1 MSETDSRA
9 AGPTSGTQL
18 PLPFGLPAAPPRRA
32 SPSIAAPPR
41 PAAPPLPPPGPP
53 HTSPRPGRPSTDANA
68 PRRPAAAPDAGPTPA
83 PAVAFVRHR
92 RARHYVLRMRDDGS
106 LRVTVPRGGSRA
118 GAERFVRERR
128 DWIARERVRR
138 SAAAAARGAAWQA
151 GTLVLLRGVEV
162 PIEIEEADG
171 RLVVT
176 VGSERLTLPASDAGD
191 LRATIEAHLRAAASR
206 ELPERLQALAREHG
220 VAVAGVTVRGQRTRW
235 GSCSR
240 AGRISLNWRLIQLP
254 PGVRDY
260 VCLHELAHVRHHD
273 HSPRFHRELAR
284 LCPGHAEA
292 RRWLRASKLLE
303 G

>member
-1 MSETDSRA
+1 M
-9 AGPTSGTQL
+9 
-18 PLPFGLPAAPPRRA
+18 
-32 SPSIAAPPR
+32 
-41 PAAPPLPPPGPP
+41 
-53 HTSPRPGRPSTDANA
+53 DANA
-68 PRRPAAAPDAGPTPA
+68 PRRPAASPDAGPA

-118 GAERFVRERR
+118 EAERFVQERR

-138 SAAAAARGAAWQA
+138 SAAAAARGAAWRA

-162 PIEIEEADG
+162 PVEVEETGG

-191 LRATIEAHLRAAASR
+191 VRPRIEAHLRAAASR

-220 VAVAGVTVRGQRTRW
+220 VAVAGVAVRGQRTRW

-240 AGRISLNWRLIQLP
+240 AGRISLNWRLIQVP

-260 VCLHELAHVRHHD
+260 VCLHELAHIRHHD

-292 RRWLRASKLLE
+292 RRWLRSAKLLE